1 MALASLKTLLIFLS
15 NLVAGASRLTTV
27 ATWVANYTPPKDAHR
42 VASATVYTRWAP
54 RSMVLRVSC
63 LQLASMKTWRT
74 SSETASHDAIKT
86 LVAPERAMVLMLT
99 ADSEMNRYDKST
111 NQQ

>member
-1 MALASLKTLLIFLS
+1 MLIFLP
-15 NLVAGASRLTTV
+15 NPFAGASRLTTE
-27 ATWVANYTPPKDAHR
+27 ATWVANDTPPKDAHR

-63 LQLASMKTWRT
+63 LQSASMKTRRT

-86 LVAPERAMVLMLT
+86 LAAPEKDNVLMLT
-99 ADSEMNRYDKST
+99 ANSEINKYDKST